1 MKISLGNLPQSL
13 KEDDLKKMLSAHGEV
28 VSVHIKRD
36 KKTNTSLGYG
46 NAEMASEEGM
56 MKAITALNGK
66 EIEGKK
72 IVLVE
77 LEKLQAEHQEKH
89 WDKSNATGK
98 LHPSNFSGF
107 KGGGGPGNAVRR
119 SGGGGRGK

>member
-13 KEDDLKKMLSAHGEV
+13 KEDELKKMLSSFGEV

-46 NAEMASEEGM
+46 SAEMSDENGM
-56 MKAITALNGK
+56 NSAINGLNGK

-77 LEKLQAEHQEKH
+77 AEKLQAEHQDKH
-89 WDKSNATGK
+89 WDKNAGGK
-98 LHPSNFSGF
+98 LQPNNFSGF
-107 KGGGGPGNAVRR
+107 RGGGGPGSAVRR